1 MVSESLMDNL
11 DLSCFS
17 LRGRTAIITGGS
29 GGIGRAC
36 AVAFA
41 RAGAEIVI
49 ASLPPDSVPPV
60 VEEIEALG
68 SKALGVALDVTNADE
83 VKSMVS
89 QTLSRFGRVDI
100 LVNVAGG
107 SYSRNP
113 YMPFFKRAPLLE
125 LNPEDFMSAYSVNV
139 KSAFLCAKSVVPTM
153 KACGKG
159 SIINIGSI
167 SGRGTK
173 KERPDMAAYGAAK
186 AAVMNLTLH
195 MAHQWGPDV
204 RVNCIAPGII
214 DTPRPQGT
222 DRQEL
227 APEALAKIA
236 LGRVGRPEEIASV
249 ALFLASDAS
258 SFVSGAVID
267 VNGGE

>member
-1 MVSESLMDNL
+1 VDKI
-11 DLSCFS
+11 DLSRFS
-17 LRGRTAIITGGS
+17 LEGQTAIITGGS

-36 AVAFA
+36 ASTFA
-41 RAGAEIVI
+41 KAGANVVI
-49 ASLPPDSVPPV
+49 ASLPPDSIPPV
-60 VEEIEALG
+60 IAEVEALG
-68 SKALGVALDVTNADE
+68 VHGLGLTIDVSNADQI
-83 VKSMVS
+83 KSMLD
-89 QTLSRFGRVDI
+89 QTLSKFGRLDV

-113 YMPFFKRAPLLE
+113 YVPAFKRAPLLD
-125 LNPEDFMSAYSVNV
+125 LSPEDFMRAYEINT
-139 KSAFLCAKSVVPTM
+139 KSAFLCAKAVVPAM
-153 KACGKG
+153 KAQGKG

-173 KERPDMAAYGAAK
+173 KERAEMAAYGSAK

-195 MAHQWGPDV
+195 MAHQWGPEV

-214 DTPRPQGT
+214 DTPRPEGT
-222 DRQEL
+222 HRQEL
-227 APEALAKIA
+227 TSEALNRIA
-236 LGRVGRPEEIASV
+236 LGRAGRPAEVAGV
-249 ALFLASDAS
+249 ALFLASDAA